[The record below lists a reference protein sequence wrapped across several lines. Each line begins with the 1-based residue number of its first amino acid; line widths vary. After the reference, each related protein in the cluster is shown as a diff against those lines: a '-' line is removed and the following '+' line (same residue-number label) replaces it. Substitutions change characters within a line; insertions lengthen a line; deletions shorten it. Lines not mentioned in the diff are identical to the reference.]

1 MAGIKTIRDNLTGT
15 FSKIIVG
22 AIAVTFAMFFG
33 WGTMFSNSDVNIIAS
48 VNGEK
53 IDLYDLDLEMARVQ
67 SILAQRFEDPDFTVE
82 EETLKSL
89 ALNSLITDALILDFL
104 KQNQIE
110 VLDLTAYKL
119 LSKNEIFQDNGQFS
133 LEKVNTFARQ
143 NGFLPGKYI
152 ESISDDIAINYW
164 RMGLGASSFIT
175 SKELNQNIKL
185 ANQTRDVTFTK
196 INQAE
201 IEGSI
206 KLADEEVLNFFEEN
220 SSFFQS
226 EEKAKVNFIE
236 ISLKDLEEKQLID
249 EVVIKKEYQAYL
261 DSFDSTSRRS
271 ASHLMLNIS
280 EERNEE
286 EALLLAEEI
295 KKKIEK
301 GNDFQELVNEFS
313 DDEGTKNSGGS
324 LGVSDGNAFPEEFE
338 IALENMEEEQVSN
351 PILLE
356 TSIHLLKLTNIQ
368 TPIPEEYESKK
379 EGIKQSLVEE
389 AANLEYI
396 DSIEL
401 AAELTYT
408 ADNLE
413 ALAAELN
420 MQLKTKDFFSKG
432 EAEGLF
438 KEKSL
443 LNSIFDDSSVKEGN
457 ISELIE
463 INNQYGIVF
472 ELEGFQAKKT
482 KDFQS
487 VKEEAKSLLTNNL
500 IREKMNLLERS
511 MVGKMDGGSSLEEV
525 SKENELKVESYK
537 SVSRDSSLFT
547 QNVLAEIFNEPKSN
561 IGRSYSSVSLTNG
574 DTLIFR
580 LDKVTYLNNEVADD
594 QKDSLESFFLE
605 ERSESELVDLQI
617 SMQDSASVLIN

>member
-1 MAGIKTIRDNLTGT
+1 
-15 FSKIIVG
+15 
-22 AIAVTFAMFFG
+22 
-33 WGTMFSNSDVNIIAS
+33 
-48 VNGEK
+48 
-53 IDLYDLDLEMARVQ
+53 
-67 SILAQRFEDPDFTVE
+67 
-82 EETLKSL
+82 
-89 ALNSLITDALILDFL
+89 
-104 KQNQIE
+104 
-110 VLDLTAYKL
+110 
-119 LSKNEIFQDNGQFS
+119 
-133 LEKVNTFARQ
+133 
-143 NGFLPGKYI
+143 
-152 ESISDDIAINYW
+152 
-164 RMGLGASSFIT
+164 MGLGASSFIT

-206 KLADEEVLNFFEEN
+206 KLAEEDILNFFEEN
-220 SSFFQS
+220 PSFFQS

-236 ISLKDLEEKQLID
+236 ISLKDLEEKLMID
-249 EVVIKKEYQAYL
+249 EVVIKNEYQAYL
-261 DSFDSTSRRS
+261 DSFDSTIRRS

-286 EALLLAEEI
+286 EALLLAGEI
-295 KKKIEK
+295 KKKIDN
-301 GNDFQELVNEFS
+301 GNDFQKLVQEFS

-338 IALENMEEEQVSN
+338 IALENMEEGQVSN
-351 PILLE
+351 PIFLD
-356 TSIHLLKLTNIQ
+356 TSIHLLKLTSIQ
-368 TPIPEEYESKK
+368 TPIPEEYGLKK

-408 ADNLE
+408 SDNLE
-413 ALAAELN
+413 ALAKELN
-420 MQLKTKDFFSKG
+420 MQIKTKNFFSKG

-438 KEKSL
+438 KERSL
-443 LNSIFDDSSVKEGN
+443 LTSIFDDPSVKKGSL
-457 ISELIE
+457 SELIE

-472 ELEGFQAKKT
+472 ELEGFQEKKT

-511 MVGKMDGGSSLEEV
+511 MVSKMDGGSSLEEV

-547 QNVLAEIFNEPKSN
+547 QNALMEIFNEPKSN

-617 SMQDSASVLIN
+617 SMQDSASVFIN

>member
-1 MAGIKTIRDNLTGT
+1 MSSIKPDIEIARAAKIHPIKNVLAKLNVPDGPETFMPIGRYIAKINLEYIHKLKEKNSNLILVTAITPTPAGEGKTTTSVGLSDGLN
-15 FSKIIVG
+15 KIGKKSIVCLREPSLGPSFGMKGG
-22 AIAVTFAMFFG
+22 AAGGGYAQVIPM
-33 WGTMFSNSDVNIIAS
+33 
-48 VNGEK
+48 EK
-53 IDLYDLDLEMARVQ
+53 INLH
-67 SILAQRFEDPDFTVE
+67 FTGDFH
-82 EETLKSL
+82 
-89 ALNSLITDALILDFL
+89 AITSAHNLLSALIDNHIYWGNKLNIDVRR
-104 KQNQIE
+104 I
-110 VLDLTAYKL
+110 VWRRVVDLNDRAL
-119 LSKNEIFQDNGQFS
+119 RSININLGG
-133 LEKVNTFARQ
+133 VA
-143 NGFLPGKYI
+143 NGFPREDGF
-152 ESISDDIAINYW
+152 DITVASEIMAIFCLSN
-164 RMGLGASSFIT
+164 
-175 SKELNQNIKL
+175 N
-185 ANQTRDVTFTK
+185 
-196 INQAE
+196 
-201 IEGSI
+201 
-206 KLADEEVLNFFEEN
+206 
-220 SSFFQS
+220 
-226 EEKAKVNFIE
+226 
-236 ISLKDLEEKQLID
+236 LKDLEEKLLID
-249 EVVIKKEYQAYL
+249 EVVIKNEYQAYL
-261 DSFDSTSRRS
+261 DSFDSTIRRS

-286 EALLLAEEI
+286 EALLLAGEI
-295 KKKIEK
+295 KKKLEN
-301 GNDFQELVNEFS
+301 GNDFQKLVQEFS

-338 IALENMEEEQVSN
+338 IALEDMEEGQVSN
-351 PILLE
+351 PIFLE

-368 TPIPEEYESKK
+368 TPIPEEYELKK
-379 EGIKQSLVEE
+379 GGIKQSLVEE

-408 ADNLE
+408 SDNLE
-413 ALAAELN
+413 ALAKELN
-420 MQLKTKDFFSKG
+420 MQIKTKNFFSKG

-438 KEKSL
+438 KERSL
-443 LNSIFDDSSVKEGN
+443 LNSIFDDPSVKKGSM
-457 ISELIE
+457 SELIE

-472 ELEGFQAKKT
+472 ELEGFQEKKT

-547 QNVLAEIFNEPKSN
+547 QNALVEIFNEPKSN